1 MCLRPAA
8 LGAANDSPSEDCWF
22 GIADGSAWFA
32 IPNPQSAIRKGVRVK
47 RRYRLAD
54 KERFRQVRQ
63 TGVSHAHPLLVLCV
77 LPNDQSLS
85 RCGFT
90 VSRRLGKAVERN
102 RARRRMQE
110 AVRLVWDL
118 IEPGWDLVWV
128 ARPALGAAAFLD
140 IQDACIRLL
149 HRARVLQSATTAKP
163 ETGSPAAIA
172 PGAPAIRGGSGR
184 EQ

>member
-1 MCLRPAA
+1 
-8 LGAANDSPSEDCWF
+8 
-22 GIADGSAWFA
+22 
-32 IPNPQSAIRKGVRVK
+32 VK

-54 KERFRQVRQ
+54 KERFRLVRQ
-63 TGVSHAHPLLVLCV
+63 TGVSHTHPLLVLCL
-77 LPNDQSLS
+77 LPNGLSFS

-118 IEPGWDLVWV
+118 IEPGWDIVWV
-128 ARPALGAAAFLD
+128 ARPPLGAAKFPA

-149 HRARVLQSATTAKP
+149 RRAHVLRSAVAVKP
-163 ETGSPAAIA
+163 DIIA
-172 PGAPAIRGGSGR
+172 PVELVPGESAINEGSGK

>member
-1 MCLRPAA
+1 
-8 LGAANDSPSEDCWF
+8 
-22 GIADGSAWFA
+22 
-32 IPNPQSAIRKGVRVK
+32 VK

-54 KERFRQVRQ
+54 KERFRLVRQ
-63 TGVSHAHPLLVLCV
+63 TGVSHAHPLLVLCL
-77 LPNDQSLS
+77 LPNEQAFS

-110 AVRLVWDL
+110 AVRLAWDL
-118 IEPGWDLVWV
+118 IEPGWDIVWV
-128 ARPALGAAAFLD
+128 ARPPLGSAEFLD

-149 HRARVLQSATTAKP
+149 RRARVLRSA
-163 ETGSPAAIA
+163 AAVKLDSASSAVIA
-172 PGAPAIRGGSGR
+172 LGEPPISGGSGR

>member
-1 MCLRPAA
+1 
-8 LGAANDSPSEDCWF
+8 
-22 GIADGSAWFA
+22 
-32 IPNPQSAIRKGVRVK
+32 VK

-54 KERFRQVRQ
+54 KERFRLVRQ
-63 TGVSHAHPLLVLCV
+63 TGVSHAHPLLVLCL
-77 LPNDQSLS
+77 LPNDQAFS

-110 AVRLVWDL
+110 AVRQAWDL
-118 IEPGWDLVWV
+118 IEPGWDIVWV
-128 ARPALGAAAFLD
+128 ARPALGSAAFPE

-149 HRARVLQSATTAKP
+149 RRARVLRSAAAIEP
-163 ETGSPAAIA
+163 ETASLAAIA
-172 PGAPAIRGGSGR
+172 LGEPANRDGSGR

>member
-1 MCLRPAA
+1 LIR
-8 LGAANDSPSEDCWF
+8 S
-22 GIADGSAWFA
+22 
-32 IPNPQSAIRKGVRVK
+32 PQSAIRNGVEVK

-54 KERFRQVRQ
+54 KERFRLVRQ
-63 TGVSHAHPLLVLCV
+63 TGISHAHPLLVLCL
-77 LPNDQSLS
+77 LPNDLSFS

-110 AVRLVWDL
+110 AVRLAWDL
-118 IEPGWDLVWV
+118 IEPGWDIVWV
-128 ARPALGAAAFLD
+128 ARPAIGSAEFSE

-149 HRARVLQSATTAKP
+149 RRARVLRSVAVVKP
-163 ETGSPAAIA
+163 EAASPTAIA
-172 PGAPAIRGGSGR
+172 PGEPAIRDGSGS